1 MSAPEKVRIAAF
13 DYDDTIVEGQSGLLL
28 ARYLRARGLLTAR
41 ALARLVW
48 WGARYKLKL
57 PHRQDEARE
66 AVFSSLV
73 HWNPDRAAELAAD
86 FHEKVLVPRIRRDA
100 VAEIERRRREG
111 CFLLIVSAS
120 FSCIIRP
127 ACERLSMDGFV
138 ATSMERRADGAY
150 TGRVAG
156 TVTEGPEKARAIR
169 RFADERFGPGAWELA
184 YAYGDHHSD
193 RAMLELARE
202 AFAVD
207 ADSGLARLAER
218 RGWEQ
223 RVWR

>member
-73 HWNPDRAAELAAD
+73 HWDPDRAAELAAD

-127 ACERLSMDGFV
+127 AVAHLGMDGYV
-138 ATSMERRADGAY
+138 ATSMERDASGAY
-150 TGRVAG
+150 TGKVAG
-156 TVTEGPEKARAIR
+156 TVTEGPEKAHGIR
-169 RFADERFGPGAWELA
+169 RFADERFGPGRWELA

-193 RAMLELARE
+193 VPMLEAAQH
-202 AFAVD
+202 AFCVD
-207 ADSGLARLAER
+207 ADSGLARAAR
-218 RGWEQ
+218 QRGWELLG
-223 RVWR
+223 WE